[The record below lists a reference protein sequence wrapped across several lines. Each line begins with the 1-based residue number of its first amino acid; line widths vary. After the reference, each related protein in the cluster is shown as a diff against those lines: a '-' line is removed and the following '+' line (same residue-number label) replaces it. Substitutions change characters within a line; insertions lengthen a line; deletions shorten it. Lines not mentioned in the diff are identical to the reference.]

1 MKLIEFL
8 FLGMIFLT
16 IAWLYVG
23 KERGKWKLFCE
34 NIEKVSEKKIAW
46 LIFLLALLPQVI
58 VIFMKKIPMSADE
71 VYTISNAAFFAG
83 YDVSSYMSQKMFY
96 NFGYTIFMTPLY
108 KIFHD
113 PVVIYRLML
122 AINGIIHAWMTVIAY
137 YILHRKLQTSKIVSC
152 AIVLVSNCNAIGLF
166 FDGFIY
172 SELPLSMVVW
182 LCLLLLLELVDA
194 TGKKRMILS
203 GLAGLVLAY
212 SYILHSRCLILFVT
226 MGLVVFLYLIIYKK
240 WIVQPISFAVVF
252 AVCMLAEQKLLQYVQ
267 TNLYLQKAGAQ
278 MKNSVS
284 YVAGNTGRNAITG
297 WESIKRVI
305 LHFMSLAGA
314 MTIQTAGILTI
325 VTVIILYYVV
335 RHFKKLRKGEENP
348 SLFLMTAFSLI
359 SLWGMVA
366 CISLLGS
373 NKWFFLVYVRYFAPF
388 LGPFLMSGLYLMR
401 TDKEL
406 KFKWVF
412 IWTGVLTFLVGLVYV
427 FYTYPQLKGNNITK
441 RTTSYMFLAFTRYE
455 QHRKF
460 SRNVIGIALILLI
473 IFTCLILFLYKR
485 RQMITICAIVLLF
498 SICLYQR
505 VQEKQCIPSSQ
516 KRYSMADATYEL
528 LESGLLE
535 GKQLYCFGS
544 GVYEKAVFNMNY
556 DDNIEFRRSEF
567 KSDKDAVL
575 FSNSLEKLKQYKA
588 AYIYQLDNNEW
599 IGVWNEKISE
609 MLDNTY
615 DLYKM
620 ME

>member
-16 IAWLYVG
+16 IAWLYVR

-34 NIEKVSEKKIAW
+34 NVEKVSDKKIVW
-46 LIFLLALLPQVI
+46 FIFLLALLPQVI

-83 YDVSSYMSQKMFY
+83 YDVSSYMSQRMFY
-96 NFGYTIFMTPLY
+96 NFGYTMFLAPLY

-113 PVVIYRLML
+113 PVVIYRFML
-122 AINGIIHAWMTVIAY
+122 AVNGIIHAWIAVIAY
-137 YILHRKLQTSKIVSC
+137 YIMQKKLQASKITSC
-152 AIVLVSNCNAIGLF
+152 AIALVSVCNAIGLF
-166 FDGFIY
+166 FNGFIY
-172 SELPLSMVVW
+172 SELPLSVVVW

-194 TGKKRMILS
+194 KGKKRIILS
-203 GLAGLVLAY
+203 GVAGFVLAY

-226 MGLVVFLYLIIYKK
+226 MGILVFLYLIIYKK
-240 WIVQPISFAVVF
+240 WIVQPISFAAVF

-267 TNLYLQKAGAQ
+267 ANLYLQKAGAQ

-284 YVAGNTGRNAITG
+284 YVAENTGRNAITG

-325 VTVIILYYVV
+325 ITVVVLYYVV
-335 RHFKKLRKGEENP
+335 KHFKKLRKGEENP
-348 SLFLMTAFSLI
+348 GLFLMIVFSVI

-388 LGPFLMSGLYLMR
+388 LGPFLMSGLYLMKMN
-401 TDKEL
+401 KEL
-406 KFKWVF
+406 KFKWIF
-412 IWTGVLTFLVGLVYV
+412 IWTGILTFLVGLVYV

-441 RTTSYMFLAFTRYE
+441 RTTSYLFLAFTRYE
-455 QHRKF
+455 QQRKF
-460 SRNVIGIALILLI
+460 SKNVIGIALILLVL
-473 IFTCLILFLYKR
+473 FTCLLLFLYKR
-485 RQMITICAIVLLF
+485 RQMITICAVVLLF
-498 SICLYQR
+498 SICLFQQ

-516 KRYSMADATYEL
+516 KRYSMGDATYEL
-528 LESGLLE
+528 LKNDLLE

-556 DDNIEFRRSEF
+556 DKDIEFRRSEF
-567 KSDKDAVL
+567 KSDEDAVL
-575 FSNSLEKLKQYKA
+575 FSNSLEKLKQYGA
-588 AYIYQLDNNEW
+588 PYIYQMDNNEW
-599 IGVWNEKISE
+599 IGVWNEKTNE
-609 MLDNTY
+609 MLD
-615 DLYKM
+615 DVYKIV
-620 ME
+620 E